1 MITLQEIK
9 TSRKG
14 IFLKEIWE
22 SNQEMK
28 IFTDGSKITNEE
40 EKEIAAYAVYY
51 STTKKEE
58 LRRINGKQD
67 NFRAELT
74 AIMRAI

>member
-1 MITLQEIK
+1 MITSQEIK

-14 IFLKEIWE
+14 IFPKEIWE
-22 SNQEMK
+22 SNQKMK

-40 EKEIAAYAVYY
+40 GKEIAAYAMYN
-51 STTKKEE
+51 SITKKEK
-58 LRRINGKQD
+58 LGINRKQD

>member
-1 MITLQEIK
+1 MITPQEIK
-9 TSRKG
+9 TSKKG
-14 IFLKEIWE
+14 IFPKEIWE
-22 SNQEMK
+22 SNQKMK

-40 EKEIAAYAVYY
+40 GKEIAAYAMYN

-58 LRRINGKQD
+58 LGRINRKQD